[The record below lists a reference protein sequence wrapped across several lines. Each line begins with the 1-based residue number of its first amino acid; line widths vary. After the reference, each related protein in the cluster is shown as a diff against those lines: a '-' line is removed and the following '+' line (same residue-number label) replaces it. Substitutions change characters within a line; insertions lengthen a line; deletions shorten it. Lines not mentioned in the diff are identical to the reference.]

1 MIALTENQ
9 AYTTL
14 TCVSKVISRKK
25 QDLGRITRKLINLQK
40 EKPAVVGGIKRS
52 ILERKKNIQDLQTL
66 QNFLLKELNITEW
79 K

>member
-1 MIALTENQ
+1 MIELNENQ

-14 TCVSKVISRKK
+14 VCVSKVISRKK

-52 ILERKKNIQDLQTL
+52 ILERKKNIQDLETL
-66 QNFLLKELNITEW
+66 QNFLLKQLDITEW